1 MSRAEDEPKSFALSQ
16 KAANAANATNTATKP
31 ANKLMPLPPTLATT
45 SRGADGSDP
54 AQDRRGLRSY
64 FYDKDTKECCGRT
77 SKSWLSFFAY
87 IIMYLLFLS
96 TYTMVFLYSSLYC
109 LRYLVDYKVDKV
121 ELLTYPK
128 HGVGLTAAPTSE
140 SNYPLIWYKNG
151 EKEDYGKYVQ
161 ALDKLL
167 SSNRRKREV
176 SKLGPCGQSP
186 YGYGEKPCVI
196 VRINKQLKWSGQ
208 PLLPNSTVAKSAPA
222 EVLQWMKT
230 DKRKLWLECRGYHAY
245 DKEHIGKISYYPHP
259 PGFDP
264 DVFPLERTKKSPLVA
279 VQISDFSFGISL
291 AIKCNLW
298 YESGP
303 SSVEFVLYVAPQDK
317 LANITQLNVNV

>member
-1 MSRAEDEPKSFALSQ
+1 MSKKENEPKSFALSQ
-16 KAANAANATNTATKP
+16 KAANAQPKPATKIP
-31 ANKLMPLPPTLATT
+31 PLPPSIPTT
-45 SRGADGSDP
+45 SRGAGSVDGITVKKKFKDH
-54 AQDRRGLRSY
+54 
-64 FYDKDTKECCGRT
+64 FYDEETKQCCGRT
-77 SKSWLSFFAY
+77 GGGWMSLFAY
-87 IIMYLLFLS
+87 VIMYLLFLS
-96 TYTMVFLYSSLYC
+96 TYTMIFLYGSLYS
-109 LRYLVDYKVDKV
+109 LRFLVDYKVDKV

-128 HGVGLTAAPTSE
+128 HGIGLTAAPTSE

-176 SKLGPCGQSP
+176 GKLGPCGQSP

-196 VRINKQLKWSGQ
+196 VRINRQLKWSGQ

-222 EVLQWMKT
+222 EVIQWMKT

-245 DKEHIGKISYYPHP
+245 DKEHIGKIRYFPDP

-264 DVFPLERTKKSPLVA
+264 DVFPLDRTKKSPLVA
-279 VQISDFSFGISL
+279 IQISDFSMGISL
-291 AIKCNLW
+291 AVKCNLW
-298 YESGP
+298 YEAGP
-303 SSVEFVLYVAPQDK
+303 STVEFVLYVAPQEK
-317 LANITQLNVNV
+317 LGNNTQVNVNV